1 MTVNGS
7 STLAFADEADRLKY
21 EEVRAIARPN
31 VMLEKMKAGG
41 LALVHTMSIARSI
54 EIVGMA
60 KFAGYD
66 GLSINLE
73 HERNSFG
80 ETVDMCCAALM
91 TGLTP
96 VIIVPSLQSDWV
108 SRMLDNGAQAIIV
121 PRTNDAAMARLLVKY
136 GKHRPLGERPLAYN
150 PQMQY
155 RIPDFKHTQQAAN
168 DTTMCIPMIETVEG
182 LENCEE
188 IASVPGVDA
197 IFVGTHDLSD
207 DMGIAGEFFNPKVQ
221 DAIGRICK
229 AAQAASTP
237 EKEIYVGLGGL
248 DPYPDLFRKLRK
260 LYPNIRFTNAGR
272 DVIMLTQGM
281 EAALSKFRD

>member
-1 MTVNGS
+1 MSVNGS

-91 TGLTP
+91 TGWVAAHLYKPQWFLLTQAESHAGHHRSFSP
-96 VIIVPSLQSDWV
+96 VRLGFADARQWCPGHHRGSDARCSAHTRSL
-108 SRMLDNGAQAIIV
+108 A
-121 PRTNDAAMARLLVKY
+121 RT
-136 GKHRPLGERPLAYN
+136 
-150 PQMQY
+150 
-155 RIPDFKHTQQAAN
+155 TQQWRACWSS
-168 DTTMCIPMIETVEG
+168 ME
-182 LENCEE
+182 
-188 IASVPGVDA
+188 
-197 IFVGTHDLSD
+197 
-207 DMGIAGEFFNPKVQ
+207 
-221 DAIGRICK
+221 
-229 AAQAASTP
+229 ST
-237 EKEIYVGLGGL
+237 GHW
-248 DPYPDLFRKLRK
+248 
-260 LYPNIRFTNAGR
+260 
-272 DVIMLTQGM
+272 
-281 EAALSKFRD
+281 